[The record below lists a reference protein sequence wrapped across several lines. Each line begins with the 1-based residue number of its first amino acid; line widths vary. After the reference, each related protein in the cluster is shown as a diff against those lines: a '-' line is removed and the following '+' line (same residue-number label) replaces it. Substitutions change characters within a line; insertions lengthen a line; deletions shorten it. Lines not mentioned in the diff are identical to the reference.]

1 MEDNQQDSTTRIEI
15 LNTKNQ
21 ESPHRIESQNNE
33 NRNTKHFKTKKKK
46 KREITQLDKM
56 NIGFIQKIMKQ
67 DWKKVKV

>member
-15 LNTKNQ
+15 LNTKIKSHLIELKAKTMKTEHQTLQNQ
-21 ESPHRIESQNNE
+21 
-33 NRNTKHFKTKKKK
+33 KKK